1 MAVPIFPILAK
12 KMTRRYVYIDS
23 IGIQIVGYILLI
35 VGGRSPL
42 VVTVATILFYLPYQ
56 LVFLSTLTTITDAV
70 EYGQLKNGVCNEAVT
85 LSIRLLLDKIAGA
98 LSNGLVGFIAMVSG
112 MSGGATASDLTSK
125 VVTTFNMFA
134 FVVPEILMLLAALIF
149 ASKFK
154 NKLSKEN

>member
-1 MAVPIFPILAK
+1 M
-12 KMTRRYVYIDS
+12 
-23 IGIQIVGYILLI
+23 
-35 VGGRSPL
+35 
-42 VVTVATILFYLPYQ
+42 TVATILFYLPYQ

>member
-1 MAVPIFPILAK
+1 MK
-12 KMTRRYVYIDS
+12 QQHYQS
-23 IGIQIVGYILLI
+23 GYCWTKS
-35 VGGRSPL
+35 R
-42 VVTVATILFYLPYQ
+42 
-56 LVFLSTLTTITDAV
+56 
-70 EYGQLKNGVCNEAVT
+70 
-85 LSIRLLLDKIAGA
+85 GA
-98 LSNGLVGFIAMVSG
+98 LSNGLVGFIAMVAG

>member
-1 MAVPIFPILAK
+1 
-12 KMTRRYVYIDS
+12 MTRRYVYIDS
-23 IGIQIVGYILLI
+23 IGIQIVGYILFI

-98 LSNGLVGFIAMVSG
+98 LSNGLVGFIAMVAG

>member
-1 MAVPIFPILAK
+1 MPIFPILAK

-23 IGIQIVGYILLI
+23 IGIQIVGYILFI

-98 LSNGLVGFIAMVSG
+98 LSNSLVGFIAMVAG
-112 MSGGATASDLTSK
+112 MSGGACYCFRSY
-125 VVTTFNMFA
+125 V
-134 FVVPEILMLLAALIF
+134 
-149 ASKFK
+149 
-154 NKLSKEN
+154 